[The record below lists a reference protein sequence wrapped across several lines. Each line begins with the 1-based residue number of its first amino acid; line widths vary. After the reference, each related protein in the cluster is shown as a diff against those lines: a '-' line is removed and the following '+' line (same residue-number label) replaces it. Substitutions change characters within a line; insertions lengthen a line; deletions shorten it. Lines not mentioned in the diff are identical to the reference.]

1 MGGGG
6 SHVQTR
12 RNGSLPL
19 LCSQKASEDPFIT
32 TGWIHASE
40 PGGRPSL
47 LTQGRRFPP
56 LSVPLASPL
65 PFLTNSCS
73 PFPAGSDVTSLARP
87 SPVPRQSA
95 AVLAQVPV
103 MPQAVV
109 ICLGPS
115 PPTGLRRSTREHILS
130 VRLPR
135 GGTPHSTPRHLRD
148 SGEVG
153 LLMRGPVW
161 VPWSPR
167 NHVAGA
173 SESRGP

>member
-1 MGGGG
+1 MQQQESESQGLGGGG

-40 PGGRPSL
+40 PGGRRSL

-115 PPTGLRRSTREHILS
+115 PPPLDSDA
-130 VRLPR
+130 PR
-135 GGTPHSTPRHLRD
+135 GSTSCPSGSPEEAHHSAHPGTLGTQAK
-148 SGEVG
+148 
-153 LLMRGPVW
+153 W
-161 VPWSPR
+161 VC
-167 NHVAGA
+167 
-173 SESRGP
+173 